1 MAITKEEVKHLAKLA
16 RIELSK
22 EEVDRFQK
30 QITSILDYIDK
41 LDKVTVEKGEK
52 IVSSDVENILRN
64 DVVIKSKN
72 QKELVENAPDQKNE
86 HVKVKTILKKN
97 ETI

>member
-16 RIELSK
+16 RIGLSK

-30 QITSILDYIDK
+30 QITSILDYVDMLK
-41 LDKVTVEKGEK
+41 RVTVEKGEK
-52 IVSSDVENILRN
+52 IVMSDVENILRD
-64 DVVIKSKN
+64 DVVKQSKN
-72 QKELVENAPDQKNE
+72 QEKLIEQAPDKKDG

>member
-1 MAITKEEVKHLAKLA
+1 MAITKEEVRHLGKLA

-30 QITSILDYIDK
+30 QIASILDYMDK
-41 LDKVTVEKGEK
+41 LKKVTVEKGEK
-52 IVSSDVENILRN
+52 IVISDVENVLRE
-64 DVVIKSKN
+64 DVVRESKN
-72 QKELVENAPDQKNE
+72 QKEFIKQAPDQKNG
-86 HVKVKTILKKN
+86 HVRVKTILKKN

>member
-16 RIELSK
+16 RIGLSK

-30 QITSILDYIDK
+30 QITSILDYVDMLK
-41 LDKVTVEKGEK
+41 KVTVEKGEK
-52 IVSSDVENILRN
+52 IVMSDVENILRD
-64 DVVIKSKN
+64 DVVKQSKN
-72 QKELVENAPDQKNE
+72 QEKLIEQAPDQKNGYI
-86 HVKVKTILKKN
+86 KVKTILKKN

>member
-16 RIELSK
+16 RIGLSK

-30 QITSILDYIDK
+30 QITSILDYVDMLK
-41 LDKVTVEKGEK
+41 KVTVEKGEK
-52 IVSSDVENILRN
+52 IVMSDVENILRD
-64 DVVIKSKN
+64 DVVKQSKN
-72 QKELVENAPDQKNE
+72 QEKLIEQAPDQKNG
-86 HVKVKTILKKN
+86 HIKVKTILKKN

>member
-41 LDKVTVEKGEK
+41 LKKVTVEKGEK
-52 IVSSDVENILRN
+52 IVMSDVENVLR
-64 DVVIKSKN
+64 DDMVQQSKN
-72 QKELVENAPDQKNE
+72 QKELIMQAPNQKSGY
-86 HVKVKTILKKN
+86 VKVKTILKKN